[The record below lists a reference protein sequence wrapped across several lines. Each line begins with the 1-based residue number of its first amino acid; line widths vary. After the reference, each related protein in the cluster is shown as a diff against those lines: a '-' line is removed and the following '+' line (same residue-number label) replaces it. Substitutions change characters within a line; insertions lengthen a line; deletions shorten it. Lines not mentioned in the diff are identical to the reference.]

1 MKISLLAAVLAL
13 GLFAAGP
20 VLADDAAT
28 TAPKPAATTMA
39 KPDAAAKAAKAQECS
54 KEADAKNLHGK
65 PRKDFRAKC
74 KKGEM

>member
-1 MKISLLAAVLAL
+1 MKIFALTTALAL
-13 GLFAAGP
+13 GMFVAGP
-20 VLADDAAT
+20 VLADDAA

-39 KPDAAAKAAKAQECS
+39 KPDAAAKAAKSQECS

-65 PRKDFRAKC
+65 ARKEFREKC